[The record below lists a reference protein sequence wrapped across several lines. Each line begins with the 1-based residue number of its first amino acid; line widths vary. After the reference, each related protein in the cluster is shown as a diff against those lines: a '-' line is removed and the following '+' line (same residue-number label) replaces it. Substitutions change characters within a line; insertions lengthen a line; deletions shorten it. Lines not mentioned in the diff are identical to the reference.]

1 MPFKNDRIQADSLV
15 FRVLD
20 KPFTDRTRHFVVR
33 ILWSGELVSSP
44 NTTSN
49 TREITMTFWKVDYLS
64 SEDNTTLTRWFRN
77 SRDAEVFC
85 DGIPGS
91 IYSTNYYCREVVIP
105 NNVLIAA
112 ERLWKASPIAKAVPP
127 VPAPVANAYRL
138 AS

>member
-1 MPFKNDRIQADSLV
+1 
-15 FRVLD
+15 
-20 KPFTDRTRHFVVR
+20 
-33 ILWSGELVSSP
+33 
-44 NTTSN
+44 
-49 TREITMTFWKVDYLS
+49 MTFWKVDYLS
-64 SEDNTTLTRWFRN
+64 SEANTTLTRWFRN
-77 SRDAEVFC
+77 SRDAESFC

-105 NNVLIAA
+105 NNVLVAA